1 MALAAA
7 EDVFYL
13 PARGWAKPTTR
24 VFYSKLV
31 YTVASID
38 TQCIDSNLESGRYIS
53 RVGWASRFLSLLP
66 LDASVHQMPFSMF
79 SASRSAG
86 AYENPDAIS
95 PIRTL
100 RDESSV
106 TVAVLNAIMTRI

>member
-1 MALAAA
+1 MNCC
-7 EDVFYL
+7 
-13 PARGWAKPTTR
+13 
-24 VFYSKLV
+24 

-38 TQCIDSNLESGRYIS
+38 TQYIS